1 MLKYLRGRHT
11 PGGHLRERGYVVVV
25 ADADADAADELLCF
39 KDSASKLPITLPTSR
54 LIRRKGRSEPMNIRA
69 ISTTRTDLLTMLIVG
84 LLYNCPSCH
93 SFPHIY
99 LV

>member
-11 PGGHLRERGYVVVV
+11 PGGHLRERGYVVV
-25 ADADADAADELLCF
+25 ADADAADELLCF

-84 LLYNCPSCH
+84 LL
-93 SFPHIY
+93 
-99 LV
+99 